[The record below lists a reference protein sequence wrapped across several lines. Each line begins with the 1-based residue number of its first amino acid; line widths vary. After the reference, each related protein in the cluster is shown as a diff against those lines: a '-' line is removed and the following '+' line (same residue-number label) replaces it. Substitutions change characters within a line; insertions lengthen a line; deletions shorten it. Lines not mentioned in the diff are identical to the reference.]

1 MPNSGACTYEKPPIL
16 GHRAVR
22 ATYKDGKI
30 LNNSRTMLK
39 CIPAC
44 EFNFVHNYQINI
56 ISLYAEHFQIYDE
69 S

>member
-1 MPNSGACTYEKPPIL
+1 MRNLLFWGTGLP
-16 GHRAVR
+16 VR

-30 LNNSRTMLK
+30 LNNPRTMLK